1 MSLLLV
7 GLSHK
12 TAPVDVRERLHFP
25 DSRLQEALQQLTS
38 QSPIAESLILSTC
51 NRTEVLAHS
60 ADAQRGVVLV
70 KHFISDFHQQPKDL
84 IHPYLY
90 DLTHSDVVR
99 HVFRVASSLDSMV
112 LGEPQILGQFKS
124 AFSLA
129 RSAGSVGNALSPLI
143 HRAISVAKRVR
154 SETAISN
161 SAVSVSYAAVE
172 LAKKIFGHLTGR
184 TVLLLG
190 AGKMSELAAK
200 HLISQGITK
209 LLVWNRTYQRA
220 LNLATILQGEAIPPE
235 ELFRHIERADI
246 LICSTGSPG
255 VILKKS
261 DGQRLIQL
269 RKNRPVFIIDIA
281 VPRDVDPEL
290 NRLDNIFLYDID
302 DLQHVVDANLKHRQK
317 EAQFAEGIIH
327 EEVQSYINQ
336 SRGLD
341 VAPAIVTLRQ
351 HWDSIRQEE
360 LAKNRKK
367 LGNLTAEQEAALDQ
381 LTQGLM
387 NKILHGPIS
396 EIKSLGQDSSA
407 EQKIK
412 TIKRMLG
419 LKD

>member
-25 DSRLQEALQQLTS
+25 DSRLQEALQRLTA

-51 NRTEVLAHS
+51 NRMEVLAHS
-60 ADAQRGVVLV
+60 ADAQRGVLLV
-70 KHFISDFHQQPKDL
+70 KHFISDFHRQPEEL
-84 IHPYLY
+84 IRPYLY

-112 LGEPQILGQFKS
+112 LGEPQILGQFKT

-129 RSAGSVGNALSPLI
+129 RRAGAVGNTLSPLI
-143 HRAISVAKRVR
+143 HRAFYVAKRVR
-154 SETAISN
+154 SETAISS

-172 LAKKIFGHLTGR
+172 LAKKIFDRLTGR

-200 HLISQGITK
+200 HLISQGITR

-220 LNLATILQGEAIPPE
+220 MDMAAVLQGEAIHPE

-290 NRLDNIFLYDID
+290 NSLDDIFLYDID

-336 SRGLD
+336 TWGLD
-341 VAPAIVTLRQ
+341 VAPAIVSLRQ
-351 HWDSIRQEE
+351 HWDSVRREE
-360 LAKNRKK
+360 LAKSRKK
-367 LGNLTAEQEAALDQ
+367 LGSLTREQEAGLDQ

-387 NKILHGPIS
+387 NKLLHGPIS
-396 EIKSLGQDSSA
+396 EIKSLGQDPSA
-407 EQKIK
+407 EQKIMA
-412 TIKRMLG
+412 IKRMLG